1 MATPNGDPMAND
13 WHFTLNGQPAD
24 APVSWAQLKQLAT
37 AGRLEPTDKVW
48 REDMTGW
55 EPAGSIK
62 GLFPPSKLLPA
73 PAPVKKEPSK
83 KDLAKKSGEFRAMG
97 APASTEAPAG
107 LTEMNPYLAL
117 FLTICTGGIFALF
130 YASKVSSAY
139 AKRAAARKTDAAG
152 RTLGRARHPVAV
164 MVLSYLTGGIY
175 FSYWTY
181 RVMQECSVYASGRH
195 CESRSEM
202 TLMLCFPPYAAYTA
216 LFRLP
221 DLVKAVRKTAGAT
234 EFSALGAVP
243 FFLSPCMWPLMPFLA
258 MIYQDALNQVWFT
271 AP

>member
-1 MATPNGDPMAND
+1 MAND
-13 WHFTLNGQPAD
+13 WHFTRNGQPAD
-24 APVSWAQLKQLAT
+24 TPVSWAQLKQMAT
-37 AGRLEPTDKVW
+37 AGQLEPTDKVL

-73 PAPVKKEPSK
+73 PAPMKKEPPK
-83 KDLAKKSGEFRAMG
+83 KDLTKKTGEFRPLG
-97 APASTEAPAG
+97 AAPSEPAAS

-117 FLTICTGGIFALF
+117 LLTICTGGLFGLF

-139 AKRAAARKTDAAG
+139 AKRAAARKTDAAN

-181 RVMQECSVYASGRH
+181 RIMKECGVYTSGRD

-221 DLVKAVRKTAGAT
+221 DLVKAVRKTAGAS
-234 EFSALGAVP
+234 EFSALGAAP
-243 FFLSPCMWPLMPFLA
+243 FFLNPCMWPLMPFLA

>member
-1 MATPNGDPMAND
+1 MAND
-13 WHFTLNGQPAD
+13 WHFTVNGQPAD
-24 APVSWAQLKQLAT
+24 SPVSWAQLKQLASG
-37 AGRLEPTDKVW
+37 GRLEPTDKVW

-62 GLFPPSKLLPA
+62 GLFPPSKLLPV
-73 PAPVKKEPSK
+73 PAPVKKEQTK
-83 KDLAKKSGEFRAMG
+83 KDLSKKSGELRALG
-97 APASTEAPAG
+97 AAPKEPVGG
-107 LTEMNPYLAL
+107 LTEMNPYIAL
-117 FLTICTGGIFALF
+117 LLTICTCGLF
-130 YASKVSSAY
+130 GLYYASKVASAY
-139 AKRAAARKTDAAG
+139 AKRAAARKTDATN

-181 RVMQECSVYASGRH
+181 RVMQECSVYTSARD

-202 TLMLCFPPYAAYTA
+202 TLMLCFPPYAAYTT

-221 DLVKAVRKTAGAT
+221 DLVRAVRKTAGAP
-234 EFSALGAVP
+234 EFSALGAAP

-271 AP
+271 TP

>member
-1 MATPNGDPMAND
+1 MANV
-13 WHFTLNGQPAD
+13 WHFTVNGQPAS

-48 REDMTGW
+48 REDMTSW
-55 EPAGSIK
+55 ELASSIK
-62 GLFPPSKLLPA
+62 GLFPLSKLPPV
-73 PAPVKKEPSK
+73 PAPVKKELTK
-83 KDLAKKSGEFRAMG
+83 KDAKKTDEYRVLG
-97 APASTEAPAG
+97 ASASTEPAAG

-117 FLTICTGGIFALF
+117 LLTICTGGLFGLF
-130 YASKVSSAY
+130 YASRVSSAY
-139 AKRAAARKTDAAG
+139 AKRAAARKTDAAN

-181 RVMQECSVYASGRH
+181 RVMQECGVYTSGRA
-195 CESRSEM
+195 CESRSEK

-221 DLVKAVRKTAGAT
+221 DLVKAVRKTAAAP

-243 FFLSPCMWPLMPFLA
+243 FFLNPCMWPLMPFLA

>member
-1 MATPNGDPMAND
+1 MAND
-13 WHFTLNGQPAD
+13 WHFTVNGQPAS

-37 AGRLEPTDKVW
+37 AGKLEPTDKVW
-48 REDMTGW
+48 REDMTSW
-55 EPAGSIK
+55 ELAASIK
-62 GLFPPSKLLPA
+62 GLFPLSKLP
-73 PAPVKKEPSK
+73 PPPPVKKEPIK
-83 KDLAKKSGEFRAMG
+83 KDAKKTDECG
-97 APASTEAPAG
+97 ALDASALPKPVAG

-117 FLTICTGGIFALF
+117 VLTICTGGLFGLF
-130 YASKVSSAY
+130 YAFRVSSAY
-139 AKRAAARKTDAAG
+139 ARRAAARKTDGAN

-164 MVLSYLTGGIY
+164 MVLSYLTGGVY

-181 RVMQECSVYASGRH
+181 RVMQECGVYTSGRA

-221 DLVKAVRKTAGAT
+221 DLVTAVRKTAGAR

-243 FFLSPCMWPLMPFLA
+243 FFLNPCMWPLMPFLA

>member
-1 MATPNGDPMAND
+1 MAND
-13 WHFTLNGQPAD
+13 WHFTLNGQPAG

-48 REDMTGW
+48 REDMTSW

-62 GLFPPSKLLPA
+62 GLFPLSKLPPP
-73 PAPVKKEPSK
+73 PAPVKKEPVK
-83 KDLAKKSGEFRAMG
+83 KDLDKKSAECRAFG
-97 APASTEAPAG
+97 RGRRPEPAAG
-107 LTEMNPYLAL
+107 VMEMNPYLAL
-117 FLTICTGGIFALF
+117 VLTICTGGLFGLF

-139 AKRAAARKTDAAG
+139 AKRAAARQKDAGG

-164 MVLSYLTGGIY
+164 MVLSYLTAGIY

-181 RVMQECSVYASGRH
+181 RVMQECSVYTSGRA
-195 CESRSEM
+195 CESRSEK
-202 TLMLCFPPYAAYTA
+202 TLMLCFPPYAVYTA

-221 DLVKAVRKTAGAT
+221 DLVKAVRTTAGSP

-243 FFLSPCMWPLMPFLA
+243 FFLSPCMWPLLPFLA